1 MGTLASSFSK
11 TTAPSIATS
20 ATTIYTPTASS
31 NAASIIITTPSSVT
45 GTTTTTKTTTTT
57 IYATSTTST
66 TSSRTSSSIST
77 TTSSISTTT
86 ATANIAEMRNAVDE
100 QQKKAAALVASL
112 ENLEVSAEV
121 KETIAALASFLTT
134 LSGSFSNLLSRN
146 KRDTN
151 SGCKTIAANIAIV
164 TGIESSLD
172 TAIAQ
177 IKNVDLTGLDDS
189 TKSLI
194 QDFLDTLVVTL
205 NSIKSEMATKKGTYQ
220 DSYESK
226 SCATTTTDTTAS
238 TSVLTT
244 TKSATATEWTTTGSE
259 QTSTTTSRPE
269 TDPTSE
275 PGLTS
280 IQDESTTV

>member
-86 ATANIAEMRNAVDE
+86 ATANIAEMRNAVNE

-151 SGCKTIAANIAIV
+151 SDCKTIAANIAIV

-172 TAIAQ
+172 TTIAQ

-194 QDFLDTLVVTL
+194 QDFLDALVVTL
-205 NSIKSEMATKKGTYQ
+205 NSIKSEMAPKKQSYQ
-220 DSYESK
+220 ASYDSK
-226 SCATTTTDTTAS
+226 SCATTTTDTPAS

-244 TKSATATEWTTTGSE
+244 TKSATATEGTTTGSE
-259 QTSTTTSRPE
+259 PTSTTTTRPE
-269 TDPTSE
+269 TDRTSE

-280 IQDESTTV
+280 

>member
-45 GTTTTTKTTTTT
+45 GTTTKTTTT
-57 IYATSTTST
+57 YATSTTST
-66 TSSRTSSSIST
+66 TSSRTSSSTST

-86 ATANIAEMRNAVDE
+86 ATASIADMRNAVDE
-100 QQKKAAALVASL
+100 QQKKADALVASL

-121 KETIAALASFLTT
+121 KKTIAALASFLTT

-146 KRDTN
+146 KRDTM
-151 SGCKTIAANIAIV
+151 GDCKTIAANIAIV

-172 TAIAQ
+172 TTIAQ
-177 IKNVDLTGLDDS
+177 IKNVDLTGLDDA

-194 QDFLDTLVVTL
+194 QDFLDALVVTL
-205 NSIKSEMATKKGTYQ
+205 NSIKSEMATKKQTYQ
-220 DSYESK
+220 DSYDSK
-226 SCATTTTDTTAS
+226 SCATTTTTDTPAS
-238 TSVLTT
+238 TSVL
-244 TKSATATEWTTTGSE
+244 A
-259 QTSTTTSRPE
+259 
-269 TDPTSE
+269 
-275 PGLTS
+275 
-280 IQDESTTV
+280 

>member
-100 QQKKAAALVASL
+100 QQKKAAALVASP

-151 SGCKTIAANIAIV
+151 SDCKTIAANIAIV

-172 TAIAQ
+172 TTIAQ
-177 IKNVDLTGLDDS
+177 IENVDLTGLDDA

-194 QDFLDTLVVTL
+194 QDFLDALVVTL
-205 NSIKSEMATKKGTYQ
+205 NSIKSEMATKKQTYQ
-220 DSYESK
+220 DSYDSK
-226 SCATTTTDTTAS
+226 SCATTTSTTTTTDTSSS
-238 TSVLTT
+238 TSVL
-244 TKSATATEWTTTGSE
+244 ATAAEGATTGSE
-259 QTSTTTSRPE
+259 PTSTTTTRPE
-269 TDPTSE
+269 TDRTSE

-280 IQDESTTV
+280 

>member
-45 GTTTTTKTTTTT
+45 GTTTETTTT
-57 IYATSTTST
+57 YATSTTST
-66 TSSRTSSSIST
+66 TLSRTSSSIST

-86 ATANIAEMRNAVDE
+86 ATANIAEMRNAVNE

-151 SGCKTIAANIAIV
+151 SDCKTIAANIAIV
-164 TGIESSLD
+164 TSIESSLD
-172 TAIAQ
+172 TTIAQ

-194 QDFLDTLVVTL
+194 QDFLDALVVTL
-205 NSIKSEMATKKGTYQ
+205 NSIKSEMAPKKQSYQ
-220 DSYESK
+220 ASYDSK
-226 SCATTTTDTTAS
+226 SCATTSTDTPAS
-238 TSVLTT
+238 TSVLAT
-244 TKSATATEWTTTGSE
+244 TKSATATEGTTTGSE
-259 QTSTTTSRPE
+259 PTSTTTTRPE
-269 TDPTSE
+269 TDRTSE

-280 IQDESTTV
+280 